1 MLARVCRSESSSVA
15 ASARL
20 ISTRWIH
27 LRVAE
32 KGTMRKRLPS
42 LPVHCS
48 GRKGAFEG
56 ENLKLKSG
64 FHYINSLDNAI
75 ELFDEMV
82 RSRPFYS
89 AIDFCKLIGV
99 IVRMERTDVAISLY
113 QKMKIAEDST

>member
-64 FHYINSLDNAI
+64 FHYIKSLDNAMKCSMKWLDLVPSI
-75 ELFDEMV
+75 RQLI
-82 RSRPFYS
+82 
-89 AIDFCKLIGV
+89 AIK
-99 IVRMERTDVAISLY
+99 
-113 QKMKIAEDST
+113 